1 MLTGCPIWYIRNNF
15 GHVFVFFYYTILTYL
30 LTLVLLYNTVQPKGG
45 EAYIVKKLVLMIM
58 MVMMVKLPMF

>member
-1 MLTGCPIWYIRNNF
+1 MFSCFLLC
-15 GHVFVFFYYTILTYL
+15 FYYTILTYL

-58 MVMMVKLPMF
+58 MMMMVKLPMF